1 MFHYYFKVNQR
12 NSCYDLGNMNS
23 KLPKINLQS
32 IIGGIFQHIF
42 VKKFLTLVYFDGI
55 HPS

>member
-42 VKKFLTLVYFDGI
+42 VKNFLTLVYFDGI